1 MLKNFVEDFA
11 KSMEIIDKTLP
22 PAVNVKTKKPYQ
34 RGIGPYQEKLLVK
47 HVTDDMKIRNPH
59 LWSNITLEEN
69 YPNERYKSCDVVVN
83 KNFFIEIKA
92 IRKMRD
98 NGTQEEFLV
107 NHILSPYENDK
118 SFLTDTKKLLNSDF
132 EGEKAV
138 VFYGYDYEV
147 APMDIIVGCYEL
159 IAEKYFCKFKETYEH
174 SFDGLVH
181 PIHQRGKVKG
191 YLLEQ

>member
-1 MLKNFVEDFA
+1 MLKNFVEHFA

-22 PAVNVKTKKPYQ
+22 AAVNVKTKKPYQ

-47 HVTDDMKIRNPH
+47 HVTNDMKTRNPE

-69 YPNERYKSCDVVVN
+69 YPNERYKSCDVVIN
-83 KNFFIEIKA
+83 NNFFIEIKA

-159 IAEKYFCKFKETYEH
+159 IAEKYFCKFKETYEQ
-174 SFDGLVH
+174 SFDGLIH

>member
-11 KSMEIIDKTLP
+11 KSMEIMDKILP
-22 PAVNVKTKKPYQ
+22 PAVNVKTKKEYQ
-34 RGIGPYQEKLLVK
+34 KGIGPYQEKPFVK
-47 HVTDDMKIRNPH
+47 HVTNDMKTRNPE
-59 LWSNITLEEN
+59 LWSNITLEEK

-83 KNFFIEIKA
+83 NNFFIEIKA

-159 IAEKYFCKFKETYEH
+159 IAEKYFCKFKETY
-174 SFDGLVH
+174 V
-181 PIHQRGKVKG
+181 
-191 YLLEQ
+191 